1 MCAFTCNINGGKGI
15 EEREAKEWRRKV
27 EGEGRICWNHAG
39 HTRASG
45 KNTHTIKNMLYVDTP
60 QTITHT
66 HTLGLL

>member
-1 MCAFTCNINGGKGI
+1 MRKSGGGK
-15 EEREAKEWRRKV
+15 ERERDASAGTTRDT
-27 EGEGRICWNHAG
+27 HG

-66 HTLGLL
+66 HTLGPL